1 MSQEVKKIT
10 CGSVRALFSAELL
23 QHMAFIAQRQPTG
36 IFLAGG
42 TVRDLLLGRKPA
54 DVDLTVACH
63 AKAWAGELAKITGGA
78 YVALG
83 RDEDAA
89 RVVWRGE
96 IVDFSSFRAGAATIE
111 QELTKRDVTINA
123 LGLCIDPLFTETGCA
138 DETEFSVI
146 DPLGGSQDLDKRI
159 IRICSDQSIQEDPLR
174 MLRVFRFSASLG
186 FVIRPET
193 LAEIKTKRELI
204 GRVSVERIA
213 TELDYIMA
221 TGRAHKVFLQMAAT
235 GLLFEVIPEL
245 RAGMGMEQPASHHL
259 DVYEHLLETLHQM
272 ERIQRQPALFF
283 PDNTKVVEEWL
294 ESENHRRQLKWAALF
309 HDIGKPATYGI
320 NEDKGGRITFYNH
333 DLQGA
338 DIFSSLA
345 GRLRWSKDDIQTV
358 AALIAAHMR
367 PFFLA
372 NNARV
377 DKLTLRACLRL
388 VRKIGDLLPGLFMLA
403 MADALAGKGEG
414 SPEEIEQEVASLFAR
429 LQQVEEEHVAP
440 VRAANPLLTGGDLIK
455 DLQLEPGPMFRI
467 ILEKVEEAQM
477 EHRISTR
484 AEAMALAREYINNV
498 GTLPRVSRDE

>member
-1 MSQEVKKIT
+1 MSRDVKKIA

-23 QHMAFIAQRQPTG
+23 QYLARIAQKQPSG

-78 YVALG
+78 YVELG

-89 RVVWRGE
+89 RVVWQGE
-96 IVDFSSFRAGAATIE
+96 TIDFSSFRAGATTID

-123 LGLCIDPLFTETGCA
+123 LGLCIDKLLGETGCGDA
-138 DETEFSVI
+138 TELPVI
-146 DPLGGSQDLDKRI
+146 DPLGGGQDIDEQI
-159 IRICSDQSIQEDPLR
+159 IRLCTDRSILDDPLR

-193 LAEIKTKRELI
+193 LVEIKAQRERI
-204 GRVSVERIA
+204 SRIA
-213 TELDYIMA
+213 TERIAYELDQIMA
-221 TGRAHKVFLQMAAT
+221 TGRAHKMFLELAAT
-235 GLLFEVIPEL
+235 GLLFEIIPEL
-245 RAGMGMEQPASHHL
+245 RAGKGMEQPASHHL
-259 DVYEHLLETLHQM
+259 DVYEHLMETLHQM
-272 ERIQRQPALFF
+272 ERIQRQPGAFF
-283 PDNTKVVEEWL
+283 PDNTKVVEDWL
-294 ESENHRRQLKWAALF
+294 GVGNHRRQLKWAALF

-338 DIFSSLA
+338 DIFSSL
-345 GRLRWSKDDIQTV
+345 GRRLRWSKDDVHTV
-358 AALIAAHMR
+358 AALITSHMR

-372 NNARV
+372 NNARAG
-377 DKLTLRACLRL
+377 KLTLRACLRL
-388 VRKIGDLLPGLFMLA
+388 VRKAGELLPGLFMLA

-414 SPEEIEQEVASLFAR
+414 SPEAMEEEVAGLFER
-429 LQQVEEEHVAP
+429 LQQVEKEHVAP
-440 VRAANPLLTGGDLIK
+440 VRAATPLLTGGDLIQE
-455 DLQLEPGPMFRI
+455 LSLEPGPMFRI

-484 AEAMALAREYINNV
+484 AEAMALARECVHNA
-498 GTLPRVSRDE
+498 